1 MTATDKPG
9 EEIATT
15 ETVAQPGKARGSAQ
29 ELSLSHVMNEIKNH
43 ISEVASEAIQAPA
56 SQDCMRLLLSL
67 GDETDPLLSR
77 VLDRSRRRDGLLPT
91 RTSIESGPLSAPGS
105 PVELFHDGAASD
117 EDYTLALIACEAM
130 RESGNPGERELAA
143 LSLAI
148 LEASSIVYR
157 RRLLVSETM
166 KEADARLAAAAAGLP
181 SEWAR
186 LAYAAMRMPL
196 RASA

>member
-1 MTATDKPG
+1 MK
-9 EEIATT
+9 EI
-15 ETVAQPGKARGSAQ
+15 
-29 ELSLSHVMNEIKNH
+29 NNH
-43 ISEVASEAIQAPA
+43 ISEGSFEASAAIP
-56 SQDCMRLLLSL
+56 SPDCMRLLLSL

-91 RTSIESGPLSAPGS
+91 RTSIETGPLSEPGS
-105 PVELFHDGAASD
+105 PVELFHDGTACE
-117 EDYTLALIACEAM
+117 EDYTLALIACETM

-157 RRLLVSETM
+157 RRLLVSGTM
-166 KEADARLAAAAAGLP
+166 KDADARLAAAAAGLP